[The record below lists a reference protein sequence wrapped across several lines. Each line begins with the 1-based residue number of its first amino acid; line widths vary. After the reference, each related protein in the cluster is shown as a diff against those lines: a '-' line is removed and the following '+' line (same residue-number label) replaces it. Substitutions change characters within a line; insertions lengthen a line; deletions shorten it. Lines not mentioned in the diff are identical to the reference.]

1 MNSLT
6 DTQIYIILIISLFC
20 VIKFLPSNDTK
31 KEKFQKSKFKS
42 DLFKNSYE
50 LSKYLIL

>member
-1 MNSLT
+1 MNSLS
-6 DTQIYIILIISLFC
+6 DTQIYIILLITLLC
-20 VIKFLPSNDTK
+20 VIKFFPSNASR
-31 KEKFQKSKFKS
+31 KEKFQKSKIKS